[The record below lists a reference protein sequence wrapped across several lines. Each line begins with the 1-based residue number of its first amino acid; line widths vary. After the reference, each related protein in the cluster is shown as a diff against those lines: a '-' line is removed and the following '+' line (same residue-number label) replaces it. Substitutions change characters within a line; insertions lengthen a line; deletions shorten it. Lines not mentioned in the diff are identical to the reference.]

1 MADLVA
7 DNVENV
13 ISACRENLDAIT
25 HSLNSCLHSS
35 YRLELGDTLDWEPDL
50 LGPEF
55 GGAGIAV
62 TFKVGEAY
70 AACLIPQTLPLP
82 SWYVPP
88 DETETS
94 RLQTLSMEWSMA
106 MVPAEMEVEQFET
119 LTLDDLGACVNNAK
133 PLGWATALELHVFAP
148 EADATEADATD
159 DADVSDETP
168 AGTDDNSD
176 DAAEEPTDEES
187 ASEEPTDEESTSE
200 EESAE
205 QPISEDA
212 ADEGVASEEA
222 SEETAASGESPAV
235 PVAKFYLIWALERA
249 PGSSDEEHPEEAT
262 EPSAPA
268 AASASAAPAVPMS
281 PEQSRALR
289 LMGLPVEII
298 VQLATKK
305 IEISQL
311 RQLTPGALVTF
322 DKSCEDLLD
331 LYVNN
336 QLLCRG
342 EAVKIGEKFGLKINE
357 VGAVEVRE
365 ERVLSG

>member
-1 MADLVA
+1 MGELAA
-7 DNVENV
+7 DNVEAV
-13 ISACRENLDAIT
+13 ISACRDNLDPIT

-62 TFKVGEAY
+62 TFKVGDAY

-82 SWYVPP
+82 SWYVTP

-133 PLGWATALELHVFAP
+133 PLGWATALELHVFA
-148 EADATEADATD
+148 TEADAAD

-168 AGTDDNSD
+168 AGTDDDSD
-176 DAAEEPTDEES
+176 DAAEEPTAEES
-187 ASEEPTDEESTSE
+187 ASEEEPVEE
-200 EESAE
+200 
-205 QPISEDA
+205 A
-212 ADEGVASEEA
+212 ADEDVASEEA
-222 SEETAASGESPAV
+222 GDETVASTESPAV

-249 PGSSDEEHPEEAT
+249 PGCSDEEQPVEAADPPAVVQ
-262 EPSAPA
+262 PSAPA
-268 AASASAAPAVPMS
+268 APMS
-281 PEQSRALR
+281 PSQSRALR

-342 EAVKIGEKFGLKINE
+342 EAVKIGEKFGLKVNE

-365 ERVLSG
+365 ERILSG